1 MQRRCS
7 TRIIYRSSEKCRNLH
22 RGTHLHS
29 NRHLVSRVFFWRPS
43 RQGRPRDRERE
54 MCHLCTGSK
63 SSGTLA
69 ERRRCY
75 LRIRRA
81 WRRFFGVLPGVNRC
95 PHGIVEMSEGGSSSL
110 MDSSL
115 PFQNCSGS
123 KTLGSKT
130 SGSISHRR
138 SATSGVCQSTHP
150 VLCRG
155 VGDSECDG
163 GGGNQFHCGPHY
175 TNL

>member
-1 MQRRCS
+1 MQRRCW
-7 TRIIYRSSEKCRNLH
+7 TRIVYTSSGKCRYLH
-22 RGTHLHS
+22 RGTHLHP
-29 NRHLVSRVFFWRPS
+29 NRHLVSRVFFRRPS
-43 RQGRPRDRERE
+43 RHGRPCDRKRV

-69 ERRRCY
+69 ERRQCY

-95 PHGIVEMSEGGSSSL
+95 SHGIVEMSEGGSSSL

-115 PFQNCSGS
+115 PFQNCS
-123 KTLGSKT
+123 GSKT

-163 GGGNQFHCGPHY
+163 GGGNQFHLWATLH
-175 TNL
+175 